1 MNRTGVV
8 GVVYGVLVLAIISSF
23 MWLFANDGRAK
34 DQQPPPA
41 PVPVIQALGP
51 TDLKV
56 GVVYEVLRTRL
67 ERLPSGVVRAWY
79 FTGKD
84 RSLRSQYTPELDGR
98 GRRIMR
104 VVTNDP
110 TLSKG
115 HMRLVQVSEKD
126 PSLEGFT
133 FGNYNW
139 TGIQIQVNP
148 RNGLVPQRTIPNG
161 GPARH

>member
-1 MNRTGVV
+1 MNLRIAGVV
-8 GVVYGVLVLAIISSF
+8 VTVTMVIGLGLGYLFFGGKAVAQPEPVVVQRVSA
-23 MWLFANDGRAK
+23 
-34 DQQPPPA
+34 
-41 PVPVIQALGP
+41 

-56 GVVYEVLRTRL
+56 GGVYEVLRTRL
-67 ERLPSGVVRAWY
+67 ERLPGGKVVRAWY

-84 RSLRSQYTPELDGR
+84 RSLRTQYTPVKDGR

-110 TLSKG
+110 SLPKG
-115 HMRLVQVSEKD
+115 HMRLVRVSEDD

-139 TGIQIQVNP
+139 TGIQVQVNP

-161 GPARH
+161 GPARQ